1 VKRAISCVLLV
12 AMTATAVADPHRILV
27 LQTEGRAD
35 AATRLKIDATIARLA
50 TADGAQVSPGD
61 ITFTDAA
68 AAVGCK
74 PEVPACRDEV
84 LGMLAVDEV
93 IYATTALKPGGVEIE
108 VHRVTRGGT
117 TREGKMLLATG
128 QSADTLD
135 GLAPLFSG
143 GTTTAPVT
151 PPPTP
156 TEPAPTV
163 LLPATEPQ
171 PSPITTQPAAVPMPV
186 DEGGGQMRRRLL
198 LTGIVGGGALMV
210 VGFLLWGEAGTIQ
223 EEIDTH
229 PINTAGQLDDLKQL
243 EQRGDSYAAWGNVLF
258 LGGAA
263 IGAISAYFYV
273 KQRKARAARTAR
285 IGPAV
290 FDHGAGITLTIGGSP

>member
-1 VKRAISCVLLV
+1 MKRAISFVLLV
-12 AMTATAVADPHRILV
+12 AMTATAVADPHKILV

-35 AATRLKIDATIARLA
+35 AATRLKIDATIAKLA

-74 PEVPACRDEV
+74 PEVAACRDEV

-93 IYATTALKPGGVEIE
+93 IYATTALKPGGIEIE
-108 VHRVTRGGT
+108 VHRVTLGGT
-117 TREGKMLLATG
+117 MRDGKMLLATG

-135 GLAPLFSG
+135 GLAPLFTD
-143 GTTTAPVT
+143 GTTTEPVT
-151 PPPTP
+151 PQP

-163 LLPATEPQ
+163 LPPATEPQ
-171 PSPITTQPAAVPMPV
+171 PSPITTQPAVAPIQV
-186 DEGGGQMRRRLL
+186 DEGGSQMRRRLL

-210 VGFLLWGEAGTIQ
+210 IGFLLWGEAGTIQ

-229 PINTAGQLDDLKQL
+229 PTNTAAQLDDLKQL
-243 EQRGDSYAAWGNVLF
+243 ETRGDSYAAWGNVLF

-263 IGAISAYFYV
+263 IGGISAYFYA
-273 KQRKARAARTAR
+273 KHRKARATRTAR
-285 IGPAV
+285 IGPAL